1 MTLTNTNH
9 NLNDL
14 KGAIEMIKKA
24 INDTKFNQMY
34 EEVLKTQHSHVNPH
48 FYEKKYGKDLNS
60 IVQLGIQG
68 IKGAAAYLDHVYRL
82 QEKMKL
88 PSKDLDEASDKLHAL
103 QHYFVFEASMDQ
115 ALAKLLSLGTVNFE
129 ITKMLDDLNT
139 KFNGVPEL
147 TAIPIQLHPGPC
159 ILITGHDLVDL
170 RTLLEKCEAK
180 NINVYTHG
188 EMLPSFMYPEL
199 KKFKCLKANYGHA
212 W

>member
-103 QHYFVFEASMDQ
+103 
-115 ALAKLLSLGTVNFE
+115 
-129 ITKMLDDLNT
+129 
-139 KFNGVPEL
+139 
-147 TAIPIQLHPGPC
+147 
-159 ILITGHDLVDL
+159 
-170 RTLLEKCEAK
+170 
-180 NINVYTHG
+180 
-188 EMLPSFMYPEL
+188 
-199 KKFKCLKANYGHA
+199 
-212 W
+212 